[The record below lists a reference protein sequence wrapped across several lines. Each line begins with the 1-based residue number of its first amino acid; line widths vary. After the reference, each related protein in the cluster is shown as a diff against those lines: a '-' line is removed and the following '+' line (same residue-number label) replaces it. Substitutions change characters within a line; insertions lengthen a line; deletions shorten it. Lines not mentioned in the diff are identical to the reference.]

1 MEDGDSTKPPH
12 ESKRRPPKR
21 RRKFTRSV
29 RARPNASTAD
39 DIDAISDAAAARDP
53 IVEPEHRGHGEQI
66 QESLVA
72 NPIQAAVTSSAA
84 SQKLSNSELQAELK
98 RKYKDLQ
105 DAHRTMASQSTTIS
119 SLSRRNKVLSEGTQ
133 KARASLREERDE
145 IGLSEDQIKTFEAD
159 CWQHLRNVWF
169 GAVSNALENE
179 LREILH
185 DDLKELPAI
194 YRIDLGIEDLCRC
207 VEKVFGLNANYAKGY
222 GSEFEP
228 WANEYHEG
236 VYLYP
241 LTRACGGTRRYCPPE
256 NKHKMLINFILFTA
270 PAKTCYYFSFAP
282 WSKRVSE
289 IWYLFY
295 APWS

>member
-53 IVEPEHRGHGEQI
+53 IVEPEHRDHGEQI

-84 SQKLSNSELQAELK
+84 SRKLSNSELQAELK

-145 IGLSEDQIKTFEAD
+145 MKWMESRAVKAERCVQLQQEEMDRRVAAAVGEATRDHDSSLEKAEVSSITGRFEAHFTD
-159 CWQHLRNVWF
+159 ETSRRTTIATVVEVRKSPEIDPFQWAHPPLEHRHFLHPFLFLCA
-169 GAVSNALENE
+169 GATP
-179 LREILH
+179 
-185 DDLKELPAI
+185 KK
-194 YRIDLGIEDLCRC
+194 C
-207 VEKVFGLNANYAKGY
+207 
-222 GSEFEP
+222 GS
-228 WANEYHEG
+228 
-236 VYLYP
+236 
-241 LTRACGGTRRYCPPE
+241 
-256 NKHKMLINFILFTA
+256 
-270 PAKTCYYFSFAP
+270 
-282 WSKRVSE
+282 
-289 IWYLFY
+289 
-295 APWS
+295 

>member
-53 IVEPEHRGHGEQI
+53 IVEPEHRDHGEQI

-72 NPIQAAVTSSAA
+72 NPIQAAVTSGAA
-84 SQKLSNSELQAELK
+84 SRKLSNSELQAELK

-119 SLSRRNKVLSEGTQ
+119 SLSRQNKVLSEGTQ

-145 IGLSEDQIKTFEAD
+145 MKWMES
-159 CWQHLRNVWF
+159 R
-169 GAVSNALENE
+169 AVKAE
-179 LREILH
+179 
-185 DDLKELPAI
+185 
-194 YRIDLGIEDLCRC
+194 RC
-207 VEKVFGLNANYAKGY
+207 VQLQQEEMDRRVAAAVEEATRDHDSSLEKAEV
-222 GSEFEP
+222 SS
-228 WANEYHEG
+228 
-236 VYLYP
+236 
-241 LTRACGGTRRYCPPE
+241 
-256 NKHKMLINFILFTA
+256 ITA
-270 PAKTCYYFSFAP
+270 
-282 WSKRVSE
+282 
-289 IWYLFY
+289 
-295 APWS
+295 